1 MEHEERGQMP
11 TEAQIESE
19 MTQHDAVMELVKSDE
34 ETDQQQPIPEQ
45 EELSI
50 GKRIIGDFNPEG
62 DEKVLKVNEMC
73 AELIDIVIEHQK
85 TKGAISMLIDHTI
98 SEILNAQMNVVKILT
113 FKE

>member
-1 MEHEERGQMP
+1 MEHEEREQMP

-19 MTQHDAVMELVKSDE
+19 MAQHDAVMELVKSDE
-34 ETDQQQPIPEQ
+34 ETDHQPIPEQ
-45 EELSI
+45 EEVSI

>member
-1 MEHEERGQMP
+1 MEHEERTQMP

-34 ETDQQQPIPEQ
+34 ETDHQAIPEQ

-50 GKRIIGDFNPEG
+50 GKRIIGNFNPED

-98 SEILNAQMNVVKILT
+98 SEVLNAQMNVVKILT